1 MKFPGKRKS
10 KHYFP
15 VNARDPL
22 LQQTQVQT
30 ENEVSTS
37 YIVGIDQ
44 TLVDIEA
51 KVDEGFIQRYGLS
64 QGHSLVI
71 EDDVAEALYQELTDN
86 GLITHEFAGG
96 TIGNTLHNYSVLA
109 DDRSVLLGTMCSNI
123 KIGSYAYRYLCNTS
137 SRTDLNYLQAVDGA
151 IGRCFTLI
159 TENGERTFAISPG
172 QMNKLRPESIPEAV
186 IAGASALVLTA
197 YLVHLHWF
205 LLLIWCVASPVSRCQ
220 KRRCRQLSMPR
231 NIRFLSY

>member
-15 VNARDPL
+15 VSARDPL
-22 LQQTQVQT
+22 LRDSMLLNAQPDA
-30 ENEVSTS
+30 SAS

-51 KVDEGFIQRYGLS
+51 KVDDEVIARYGLITGQS
-64 QGHSLVI
+64 SLI
-71 EDDVAEALYQELTDN
+71 DDSRAELLYQELTN
-86 GLITHEFAGG
+86 NALITHEFAGG

-109 DDRSVLLGTMCSNI
+109 DDRSVLLGVMCSNI

-137 SRTDLNYLQAVDGA
+137 SRTDLDYLQGVDGA

-159 TENGERTFAISPG
+159 NENGERTFAISPG
-172 QMNKLRPESIPEAV
+172 QMNQLRAESIPEEV
-186 IAGASALVLTA
+186 IAGASALVLTSYLLRGDVGDPMPDAARQAIA
-197 YLVHLHWF
+197 YAKNTMFPW
-205 LLLIWCVASPVSRCQ
+205 
-220 KRRCRQLSMPR
+220 
-231 NIRFLSY
+231 Y